1 MARRSPTLDLGR
13 VITAATAPLPTP
25 GLDPGREAVTD
36 AVLDATSRLLAVR
49 GMRRWSIDDV
59 ADRAGLAR
67 ATVYR
72 HFGSRDALVAEA
84 LARDTRRF
92 FTAIAESVR
101 HVEGVEDR
109 VVAGFVTGLRMARR
123 SPLPP
128 LLDEPGVSLQA
139 VFTAGR
145 RALVDLYGAAT
156 ATALSGPA
164 RSGAEAAAE
173 ALVRLGLSYLQVPP
187 AGVDLD
193 DEAAATAWIGPVV
206 RPLVQAAPPPRRPA
220 RRPAPPARTRS

>member
-13 VITAATAPLPTP
+13 VITAATGPAPAAGGAP
-25 GLDPGREAVTD
+25 GDDTLREAV
-36 AVLDATSRLLAVR
+36 LDVTSQLLAVH

-72 HFGSRDALVAEA
+72 RFGSRDALVADA
-84 LARDTRRF
+84 LARDARRF
-92 FTAIAESVR
+92 FSAIAESVR
-101 HVEGVEDR
+101 HIEGVEEQ
-109 VVAGFVTGLRMARR
+109 VVAGFVAGLRLARR

-128 LLDEPGVSLQA
+128 LLEEPGVSLQA
-139 VFTAGR
+139 VLAASR
-145 RALVDLYGAAT
+145 RVLVDRYEAVT
-156 ATALSGPA
+156 ATVLSGPGRA
-164 RSGAEAAAE
+164 RAEAVAE

-193 DEAAATAWIGPVV
+193 DEAAAARWIGPVV
-206 RPLVQAAPPPRRPA
+206 TLLVRAPRPSPVRLTRA
-220 RRPAPPARTRS
+220 RARS

>member
-72 HFGSRDALVAEA
+72 RFESRDAMIHAA
-84 LARDTRRF
+84 LARDACRWF
-92 FTAIAESVR
+92 EALSESVR
-101 HVEGVEDR
+101 HLDR
-109 VVAGFVTGLRMARR
+109 LDDQVVAAFVTGLRLARQ

-128 LLDEPGVSLQA
+128 LLRDAWSAAAAGVAPTSGPGGAPLSALMAICRTALADRYEA
-139 VFTAGR
+139 VTGAR
-145 RALVDLYGAAT
+145 LDAAT
-156 ATALSGPA
+156 RRRT
-164 RSGAEAAAE
+164 EAVAE
-173 ALVRLGLSYLQVPP
+173 ALVRLGLSYLLAPA

-193 DEAAATAWIGPVV
+193 DDQAARAYFGAVL
-206 RPLVQAAPPPRRPA
+206 RPLVGAGA
-220 RRPAPPARTRS
+220 S